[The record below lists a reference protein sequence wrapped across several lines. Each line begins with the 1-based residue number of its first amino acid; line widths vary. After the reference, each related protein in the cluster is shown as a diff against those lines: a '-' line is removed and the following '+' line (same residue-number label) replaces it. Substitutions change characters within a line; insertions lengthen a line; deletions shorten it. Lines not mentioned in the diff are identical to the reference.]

1 MAHCTRLLATVV
13 VFMKTYCLR
22 LSAVVCGTR
31 SSATSVQGDD
41 MSVSLVPSKIKFSGM
56 RVDDPETEGGEEE
69 EEEADDASADL
80 TFNFSVELHVS
91 ELFSQKN

>member
-1 MAHCTRLLATVV
+1 
-13 VFMKTYCLR
+13 
-22 LSAVVCGTR
+22 
-31 SSATSVQGDD
+31 

-56 RVDDPETEGGEEE
+56 RLEDPETEGGEEEE

-91 ELFSQKN
+91 QLFTQKN